1 MRMNLAIVLGLSLIP
16 ALGVF
21 ADSEKKVQMKDL
33 PPAVQQAVKEQS
45 KGATVRGLAMEAEKG
60 KTTYEA
66 ELTVNGHG
74 KDVSFDA
81 AGKVVSVE
89 EEVTLESLPEAARA
103 AIQKSA
109 GTGKVTKVESV
120 MENGTSFYEAAISK
134 GGKTSEFKVDA
145 KGAPV
150 K

>member
-1 MRMNLAIVLGLSLIP
+1 MRSAAFVALGLGLLP
-16 ALGVF
+16 FCAW
-21 ADSEKKVQMKDL
+21 ADSEKKIQMKDL
-33 PPAVQQAVKEQS
+33 PPTVQQAVKEQS
-45 KGATVRGLAMEAEKG
+45 QGATLKGLTKEVEKG

-89 EEVTLESLPEAARA
+89 EEVALTAVPEPARA
-103 AIQKSA
+103 AIQKAAGA
-109 GTGKVTKVESV
+109 GTVKKVESV
-120 MENGTSFYEAAISK
+120 TENGAAFYEAAISK

-145 KGAPV
+145 KGTAV